1 MIQKRKQM
9 MKLIDVY
16 KMKMKKEDH
25 FQKVKLNKI
34 NNYLQKNLEQEKY
47 KIDLIQKE
55 KQNKIKLIN

>member
-1 MIQKRKQM
+1 M

-25 FQKVKLNKI
+25 FWKVKLNKI

-47 KIDLIQKE
+47 KIDLI
-55 KQNKIKLIN
+55 

>member
-34 NNYLQKNLEQEKY
+34 NNYLQKNLEQEKF

>member
-25 FQKVKLNKI
+25 FWKVKLNKI